1 MQELQQVTALRQIT
15 SAAPERGPRF
25 SFVPSSIP
33 ALRSQRPAELA
44 TPVKTAKAPTMRST
58 ALLIGLISIPLATL
72 HAEPENGKKR
82 LVFPTSGDIS
92 PKQPAPRTLEPTEVL
107 KQFFEDLKA
116 DQLDSAYQGLV
127 KNTIISERTEN
138 IDQLKEKTRQAL
150 DNFGPVK
157 GYEIV
162 ESLQVGESLFRF
174 TCVSLNEDVPMRW
187 RFYFYRSG
195 TQWKIIDLRVD
206 DGIADLFEEVSK
218 TRKK

>member
-1 MQELQQVTALRQIT
+1 MRVT
-15 SAAPERGPRF
+15 PF
-25 SFVPSSIP
+25 
-33 ALRSQRPAELA
+33 
-44 TPVKTAKAPTMRST
+44 
-58 ALLIGLISIPLATL
+58 LIGLLAIPFLSHPTA
-72 HAEPENGKKR
+72 AEDGKKR
-82 LVFPTSGDIS
+82 LVFPTAAEPSAQKPAS
-92 PKQPAPRTLEPTEVL
+92 PTTPAARVLEPTEVL

-138 IDQLKEKTRQAL
+138 IDQLKEKTRVAL

-162 ESLQVGESLFRF
+162 ESLEVGSSLIRF
-174 TCVSLNEDVPMRW
+174 TCVSLNADVPMRW

-206 DGIADLFEEVSK
+206 DGIADLFEEVSSR
-218 TRKK
+218 RKK